1 MEKFVAS
8 LLDKTEYAIH
18 MRNFEK
24 TLNLES
30 ELKKSAQNCLKS
42 YIDIN
47 KDLAKKQKVTEKKKE
62 LFSIR
67 TKVLLN

>member
-1 MEKFVAS
+1 MIYFFHLKKQKIEIMENFVAS

-30 ELKKSAQNCLKS
+30 ELKKSA
-42 YIDIN
+42 
-47 KDLAKKQKVTEKKKE
+47 
-62 LFSIR
+62 
-67 TKVLLN
+67 